1 MARRVMKMRTLA
13 LAFCGY
19 TSLTG
24 CSGVPGTTAPES
36 NTESTGTVGL
46 ALQLAGGQTI
56 DSANYTIVGPNG
68 FSKTGSLDLSA
79 ATKLSATP
87 A

>member
-1 MARRVMKMRTLA
+1 MARSLFKMRTLA

-24 CSGVPGTTAPES
+24 CSGGPATHSLES
-36 NTESTGTVGL
+36 AESAGSIGL

-56 DSANYTIVGPNG
+56 KTATYSITFHTLLG
-68 FSKTGSLDLSA
+68 FQ
-79 ATKLSATP
+79 P
-87 A
+87 